1 MSEEKKNP
9 NKENDPKVK
18 KGEELIAVLKEVLED
33 DAKILENQ
41 DLIMQKQD
49 LIMQKLDCLS
59 DMTRAALPPH
69 PGRFTR
75 A

>member
-1 MSEEKKNP
+1 MSEEKKVP
-9 NKENDPKVK
+9 NKENDPNVK

-33 DAKILENQ
+33 NAKILENQ
-41 DLIMQKQD
+41 DV
-49 LIMQKLDCLS
+49 IMQKLDSLS